1 MELYLVASFIT
12 CSACFASLVGWHL
25 GSRTKF
31 IVVFITALAAGSR
44 IDVGKD
50 YDNYS
55 RIFVSGE
62 HTRASELIFSYI
74 VKLISYSPEAELLG
88 FLLTSFVTCFA
99 YSYFFNK
106 LLPNRFFYAWALFLA
121 VPVLYLNSLNLLRQ
135 HLAISLA
142 LVVVAKTYEN
152 KSIFIFLLGIA
163 LTALIHH
170 IAIIMW
176 ALVAAYL
183 VNVRRHKDL
192 LKLCLPII
200 IVLLIILEESLIE
213 GTKYQYFFNWK
224 ADNSIAVAM
233 IYILVNLYLLF
244 TPWRISLYANNRDEI
259 SLVWLSSYFSCTLLF
274 VWLLSEAANFWLRL
288 SVIFAAPFVIGLI
301 LSVENL
307 SHKCSRLAKI
317 LLPIAASSLSS
328 FYWLRDP
335 SFGHV

>member
-106 LLPNRFFYAWALFLA
+106 LLPNRFFYAWTLFLA
-121 VPVLYLNSLNLLRQ
+121 VPVLYLNSLNLIRQ

-142 LVVVAKTYEN
+142 LVVIAKTYEN

-170 IAIIMW
+170 IAIIMLT
-176 ALVAAYL
+176 LVAAYL
-183 VNVRRHKDL
+183 VNVRRHKYL
-192 LKLCLPII
+192 LKSCLPILI
-200 IVLLIILEESLIE
+200 MALILLEKSLIE
-213 GTKYQYFFNWK
+213 GTRYQFFFNWESN
-224 ADNSIAVAM
+224 NSATVVI
-233 IYILVNLYLLF
+233 IYILANLYVLF
-244 TPWRISLYANNRDEI
+244 TPWQMSLYANNFSEI
-259 SLVWLSSYFSCTLLF
+259 SLAWLSSYFSCVLLL
-274 VWLLSEAANFWLRL
+274 VWLVSDAANFWLRL
-288 SVIFAAPFVIGLI
+288 AVVFAAPLMVGLV
-301 LSVENL
+301 LCVENL
-307 SHKCSRLAKI
+307 SHKYSVLPKF
-317 LLPIAASSLSS
+317 LLPVVASSLSG
-328 FYWLRDP
+328 FYWLRDS